1 MPDSQNVSK
10 KETRDQLRARLNE
23 VRESLSRWKVEW
35 LRDGVERPRHE
46 RAALE
51 LERDSLVS
59 RLFSLDVDI
68 HQDNKMDSELREASF
83 LFTLL
88 ALLKERGLS
97 DVVKEARRLSNEHI
111 LDLAL

>member
-1 MPDSQNVSK
+1 MSEPLNVSK
-10 KETRDQLRARLNE
+10 KETRDQKRARLNE
-23 VRESLSRWKVEW
+23 VRANLSRWKLEY
-35 LRDGVERPRHE
+35 LRDGIERPHHE

-51 LERDSLVS
+51 AERDALVAE
-59 RLFSLDVDI
+59 LFSLDVEI

-88 ALLKERGLS
+88 ALLKERGLC

>member
-1 MPDSQNVSK
+1 MAEVSK
-10 KETRDQLRARLNE
+10 KESRDCKRARLNE
-23 VRESLSRWKVEW
+23 VRENLSRWKLEY
-35 LRDGVERPRHE
+35 LRDGIERPRHE

-51 LERDSLVS
+51 VERDALVS
-59 RLFSLDVDI
+59 ELFSLDIEI
-68 HQDNKMDSELREASF
+68 HEEGKHESELREASF

-97 DVVKEARRLSNEHI
+97 DVVKEARRLSNEHL